1 MPSTRALL
9 ALPAAAVLIAG
20 CGSGPSPADDNAPL
34 TAREFRTQA
43 QQTCRAANQ
52 VVERLT
58 KDLKGNPTAEE
69 VKRTVGS
76 TVVVIDN
83 ELDALD
89 RLEPPRELSD
99 DVDAMLVSARAAVD
113 HLRSGG
119 PKYVASHPHLFE
131 DANRRATALGLTA
144 CAK

>member
-9 ALPAAAVLIAG
+9 ALPAAVALIAG
-20 CGSGPSPADDNAPL
+20 CGSGPSPAENSAPL
-34 TAREFRTQA
+34 TAGEFRTQA

-52 VVERLT
+52 VVDRLA
-58 KDLKGNPTAEE
+58 KDLKDNPTPEE
-69 VKRTVGS
+69 AKRTIGS

-89 RLEPPRELSD
+89 RLKPPRELSD
-99 DVDAMLVSARAAVD
+99 DVDALLVSVRAAVD

-131 DANRRATALGLTA
+131 DANRRAMALGLTA